1 MRLTTRI
8 GTVLAAAVSVAAFAL
23 PASASV
29 HHHAAA
35 LPSTITIQMTDHG
48 DTNVLNQYWA
58 KDSSNN
64 ITTVTCDTAGNCT
77 AHMVLEGSFVTIPG
91 EATPNNGTV
100 LVKSNSVVGAKAT
113 LAGAAD
119 YTFTAS
125 QAPLPSGTLVK
136 APGDLPRLGDMIA
149 LAFPVGTV
157 IGGPG
162 LTAYS
167 ITYRQ
172 TCPQQFGTQTAVQS
186 TTGNTGNIYG
196 CV

>member
-1 MRLTTRI
+1 MRLTTRV
-8 GTVLAAAVSVAAFAL
+8 GTALAAAASVLAFAL

-29 HHHAAA
+29 HHTT

-64 ITTVTCDTAGNCT
+64 ITTVTCNLAGNCT

-91 EATPNNGTV
+91 EATPNDGTV

-113 LAGAAD
+113 LAGTAD

-136 APGDLPRLGDMIA
+136 APGDFPRLGDMIA
-149 LAFPVGTV
+149 LAFPAGTV
-157 IGGPG
+157 ISGPG

-172 TCPQQFGTQTAVQS
+172 TCPQKFGVQTAVQS
-186 TTGNTGNIYG
+186 AAGNTGNIFG
-196 CV
+196 CA